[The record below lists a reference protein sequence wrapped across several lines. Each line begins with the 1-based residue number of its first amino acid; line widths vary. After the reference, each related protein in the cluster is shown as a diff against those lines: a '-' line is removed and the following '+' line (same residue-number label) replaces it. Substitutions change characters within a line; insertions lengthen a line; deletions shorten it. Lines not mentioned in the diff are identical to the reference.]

1 MHTPGF
7 LVCLLG
13 LSSAGAV
20 ALSHGARVNQVL
32 HLDNTTTSSSY
43 QTRFAGV
50 TWDQRNW
57 RLQSSVL
64 DQGHYEARGSVAN
77 GYIGIN
83 VASAGP
89 FFELD
94 TPVDGDVIN
103 GWPLF
108 SRRQTFAGL
117 AGFYD
122 LQPTT
127 NATNYAWLDQ
137 YGEESVISGIPHWAG
152 LVLDLGGG
160 DYLDATVDNSTIS
173 DYITTY
179 DYKAGV
185 LSWDYKWTPRQNSSG
200 SFRISYQLF
209 TNKLDINQAVV
220 QLSITPSKSGNAS
233 VVNVIDGYSAVR
245 TDFVKS
251 GSDGDAIYTA
261 VKPVGIST
269 VTAWVYAALDG
280 DDAFDLSSAALVS
293 GKPYIHQNDSSI
305 AQSVN
310 VEFSAGKTVTIA
322 KFVGAAST
330 DAFSDP
336 RKTAKKAALD
346 AKKKGFQDL
355 LRSHVSEWAQVMPDG
370 SVDDFT
376 LPNGTLPDD
385 PFIIE
390 SAVTAVV
397 NPYYLL
403 QNTVGKNALQRVNN
417 APVNDWSIPVGGL
430 SSDSYAGMIFWD
442 ADVWMQPGLVA
453 AFPESAKRITN
464 YRAAKYQQAIA
475 NVKTAYASSQNKTVF
490 SSDAAIFPWTS
501 GRYGSCTGTGPCWD
515 YEYHLNGDIAIS
527 LVNQWVVSGDTETF
541 QNEHFP
547 IYNSVATVYGD
558 LLKKNGS
565 YYTLTNMTDPDEYA
579 NNKDAGGYTMPL
591 IAKTLLNANA
601 FRRQFGKDENA
612 TWNEMAA
619 NVLIIRENDV
629 TLEYTTMNNSVA
641 VKQADVVL
649 RTFPLD
655 YTNNYS
661 SSDALNDLDYVS
673 FFTIV
678 NKYDLLIELLA
689 VRFETVARW
698 PWHDICH
705 FLDRRQRCLTF
716 GMLCIHVCAVF
727 I

>member
-1 MHTPGF
+1 MVVDISLHVKQLTTSAAMHASD
-7 LVCLLG
+7 LVVSVLG
-13 LSSAGAV
+13 LSAAAS
-20 ALSHGARVNQVL
+20 ALSEGARVHQVL
-32 HLDNTTTSSSY
+32 RAHNSNNNPHPSLTDNSTETY
-43 QTRFAGV
+43 QTRFDGV

-57 RLQSSVL
+57 RLQSRVL

-94 TPVDGDVIN
+94 TPVDGDLIN

-127 NATNYAWLDQ
+127 NSTNYGWLNQ
-137 YGEESVISGIPHWAG
+137 YGDESVISGIPHWAG
-152 LVLDLGGG
+152 LVLDLGNG

-173 DYITTY
+173 DYTTTY
-179 DYKAGV
+179 DYKAGI
-185 LSWDYKWTPRQNSSG
+185 LSWDYKWTPRQNGS
-200 SFRISYQLF
+200 SFRVSYQLF
-209 TNKLDINQAVV
+209 ANKLDINQAVV
-220 QLSITPSKSGNAS
+220 KLSITPSKSGNAS

-251 GSDGDAIYTA
+251 GRDGDAIYTA
-261 VKPVGIST
+261 VSPVGVGN
-269 VTAWVYAALDG
+269 VTAWVYAVLDG
-280 DDAFDLSSAALVS
+280 DKAFDLSSPELVS
-293 GKPYIHQNDSSI
+293 GKPYIHQNHSSI

-310 VEFSAGKTVTIA
+310 VKFSAGETVTIA

-330 DAFSDP
+330 DAFSNP
-336 RKTAKKAALD
+336 QETAKTAALD
-346 AKKKGFQDL
+346 GKKKGYEDL
-355 LRSHVSEWAQVMPDG
+355 LRSHVSEWAQVMPDN

-376 LPNGTLPDD
+376 LANGTLPDD
-385 PFIIE
+385 AFIIE

-403 QNTVGKNALQRVNN
+403 QNTVGKNALRRVNN

-490 SSDAAIFPWTS
+490 SQDAAIFPWTS
-501 GRYGSCTGTGPCWD
+501 GRYGNCTGTGPCWD

-547 IYNSVATVYGD
+547 IYNSIATVYGD

-565 YYTLTNMTDPDEYA
+565 YYSLTNMTDPDEYA

-591 IAKTLLNANA
+591 IAKTLINANA
-601 FRRQFGKDENA
+601 FRRQFGMKENT
-612 TWNEMAA
+612 TWNDMAE
-619 NVLIIRENDV
+619 NVLIVRENDV

-649 RTFPLD
+649 RTFPLY
-655 YTNNYS
+655 YTANYS
-661 SSDALNDLDYVS
+661 SSAALNDLDYVS
-673 FFTIV
+673 LSFFVKV
-678 NKYDLLIELLA
+678 NI
-689 VRFETVARW
+689 
-698 PWHDICH
+698 
-705 FLDRRQRCLTF
+705 RC
-716 GMLCIHVCAVF
+716 
-727 I
+727 